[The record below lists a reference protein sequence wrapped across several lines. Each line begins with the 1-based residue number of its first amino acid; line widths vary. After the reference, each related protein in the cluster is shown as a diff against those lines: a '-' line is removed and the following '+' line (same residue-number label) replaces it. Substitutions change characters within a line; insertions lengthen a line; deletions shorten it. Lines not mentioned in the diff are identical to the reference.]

1 MFANRLHS
9 HRFLSRLGW
18 IAITLLIPVA
28 GLLAANATAPNDS
41 KIGEKPA
48 GLKFRDLK
56 GKTLSL
62 RGSNSLPAVYLFL
75 STQCPVANRY
85 TSRIIAMERVY
96 RTQGVRFI
104 GVNAN
109 ANESASDILRHARAR
124 GFTFPIVKDDGSLA
138 ARLGATMTPQA
149 VVLDRKGVI
158 RYRGRIDDNVNP
170 SEVKSHD
177 LKEALDAILSGKPVS
192 RAETAAFGC
201 VIRNKPLAASV
212 KTATVTYTR
221 DVAPIL
227 QQNCLVCHRKGEV
240 APFSLETYEQ
250 AAAWAQQ
257 IKVYTAN
264 RKMPPWKAE
273 SHGEFLDERRLTD
286 RQIATLAAWADSGTP
301 KGDPKYLPPT
311 PKFPSG
317 WKLGSPDAIIQMP
330 EPYPLEADGRDV
342 YRCFVIPTDY
352 PEDRY
357 LSAIEFHP
365 GNRTVVHHVIA
376 YIDTRGAA
384 RKLDEKDPGPGYSTT
399 GGGPGFVPSGF
410 LGGWAPGNE
419 PRLTPEGVGIL
430 LPKGADIVLEVHYH
444 KSGKPETDL
453 TKAGL
458 YFCKSPVS
466 KRVRILPVVNL
477 FIKIPPGAEN
487 HTEKAAMPVLQD
499 ITIFSVMPHMH
510 LLGRSMRVY
519 IEFPDKTEKQL
530 VYVPQWDFNW
540 QMTYQLKEPLKV
552 PKGSVIR
559 LVATYDNSEKNPNNP
574 HKPPIE
580 VRWGEQTTD
589 EMCLAFIGYTVDSE
603 QLASGAKTVD
613 QRSIQ
618 PHASASKP

>member
-1 MFANRLHS
+1 M
-9 HRFLSRLGW
+9 
-18 IAITLLIPVA
+18 AITLLIPLS
-28 GLLAANATAPNDS
+28 GLLAANAAAPEGS
-41 KIGEKPA
+41 KIGAKPA
-48 GLKFRDLK
+48 NLRFRDLK
-56 GKTLSL
+56 GQIHSL
-62 RGSNSLPAVYLFL
+62 RAPNSLPAVYLFL

-85 TSRIIAMERVY
+85 TSRMIAMERVY
-96 RTQGVRFI
+96 RGQGVRFI

-109 ANESASDILRHARAR
+109 ANESAADVLHYARAR

-138 ARLGATMTPQA
+138 TRLGATMTPQA
-149 VVLDRKGVI
+149 VVLDREGVI
-158 RYRGRIDDNVNP
+158 RYRGRLDDNVNP
-170 SEVKSHD
+170 TEVKSHD
-177 LKEALDAILSGKPVS
+177 LKDAIDAVLSGKPVP

-201 VIRNKPLAASV
+201 IIRHKPLAASV

-227 QQNCLVCHRKGEV
+227 RQNCLVCHRKGEV

-257 IKVYTAN
+257 IKAYTAN

-273 SHGEFLDERRLTD
+273 SHGEFLNERRLTD
-286 RQIATLAAWADSGTP
+286 RQIATLAAWADSCTP
-301 KGDPKYLPPT
+301 KGDPKYLLPA

-317 WKLGSPDAIIQMP
+317 WRLGQPDAVIQMP
-330 EPYPLEADGRDV
+330 EPYLLEADGRDV

-352 PEDRY
+352 PQDRY

-399 GGGPGFVPSGF
+399 GGGPGFAPSGF

-458 YFCKSPVS
+458 YFCKSPVN
-466 KRVRILPVVNL
+466 KRMRILPVVNL
-477 FIKIPPGAEN
+477 FIQIPPGAEN
-487 HTEKAAMPVLQD
+487 HGEKAAMPVLQD

-519 IEFPDKTEKQL
+519 VEFPDKSEKQL
-530 VYVPQWDFNW
+530 VYVPDWDFNW
-540 QMTYQLKEPLKV
+540 QITYQFKEPLKI
-552 PKGSVIR
+552 PKGSLIR
-559 LVATYDNSEKNPNNP
+559 LVATYDNTEKNPNNP
-574 HKPPIE
+574 NKPPKE

-603 QLASGAKTVD
+603 QLAGGLKAADVAMR
-613 QRSIQ
+613 QR
-618 PHASASKP
+618 